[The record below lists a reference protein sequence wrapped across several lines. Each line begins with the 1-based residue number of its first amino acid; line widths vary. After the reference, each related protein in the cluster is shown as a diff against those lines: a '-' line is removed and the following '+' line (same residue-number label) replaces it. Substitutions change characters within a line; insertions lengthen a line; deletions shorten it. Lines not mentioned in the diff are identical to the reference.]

1 MRSYSPNSRFR
12 PRAGFTLIELL
23 TVIAIIG
30 ILAAILIPTV
40 SKVRSTAKKAECV
53 SRLRQWGT
61 AIALQ
66 ANECKSKVILGNVK
80 HPNPP
85 ANDQKIEYLLDVYF
99 NSGGNV
105 VFEAGSGKQTANK
118 SATRAFWGCPTGING
133 GATLTAAQYAF
144 VVPAD
149 VSPTKPAINLLG
161 ASISKYYSLGEVTAP
176 SKLVLMIEV
185 KNGAN
190 PVDVPAAGGIK
201 AALEASNGVRSMQ
214 TEASYVRHGGNA
226 MALFVDGHVSALS
239 LTDTDYANPSSK
251 QKLDQ
256 WFSL

>member
-1 MRSYSPNSRFR
+1 MSFYPQTHRSRNRL
-12 PRAGFTLIELL
+12 GFTLIELL

-53 SRLRQWGT
+53 ARLRQWGT
-61 AIALQ
+61 AISLQ

-105 VFEAGSGKQTANK
+105 VFEAGSGKSTTNK

-144 VVPAD
+144 VVPAG
-149 VSPTKPAINLLG
+149 VSATKPTITLLG
-161 ASISKYYSLGEVTAP
+161 AQIPKYYSLGEVSAP

-190 PVDVPAAGGIK
+190 AVDVPSGGIK
-201 AALEASNGVRSMQ
+201 AALEAANGVRSMQ
-214 TEASYVRHGGNA
+214 TEAGFVRHGGNT
-226 MALFVDGHVSALS
+226 MALFVDGHVSPLS
-239 LTDTDYANPSSK
+239 LTDTDYTNATSK